1 MVLSL
6 GQSYDSPPEMHWQ
19 GQKLACEQSA
29 LSRRRMRDI
38 QKDADGSLPP
48 LEAPVRLSPQSL
60 QKLCGE
66 KNMLEGPLNNSTGAH
81 A

>member
-1 MVLSL
+1 MVSSL

-19 GQKLACEQSA
+19 GQKSACEQSA

-38 QKDADGSLPP
+38 QKGDDGSLPP
-48 LEAPVRLSPQSL
+48 LAAPVRLSPQSS

-66 KNMLEGPLNNSTGAH
+66 KNMLEGPLNDSTGAH